1 MNGRMRVNKGSNKFK
16 SYLEKSPNLDLLYNE
31 LNNED
36 FFIEM
41 KNKLD
46 VLNQAK
52 WVRHKKF
59 HLFQKKLW

>member
-1 MNGRMRVNKGSNKFK
+1 MVGCVNKGSNKFK
-16 SYLEKSPNLDLLYNE
+16 KLFEKSPNLDLLYNE

-46 VLNQAK
+46 VLNCQMEP
-52 WVRHKKF
+52 RHKNF
-59 HLFQKKLW
+59 NLFQKLW